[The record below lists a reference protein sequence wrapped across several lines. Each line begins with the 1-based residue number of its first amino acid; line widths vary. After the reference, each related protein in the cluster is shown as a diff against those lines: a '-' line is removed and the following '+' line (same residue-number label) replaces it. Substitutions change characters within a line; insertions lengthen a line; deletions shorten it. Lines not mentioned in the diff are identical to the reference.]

1 MFDVSKL
8 LKIMEQKGITHKA
21 MAARLGIT
29 RESFRLKVKRCL
41 SGKKSFYV
49 EEIIL
54 MIEILDIK
62 EPWKELFDKNKV
74 AGSE

>member
-1 MFDVSKL
+1 MLNISNL

-21 MAARLGIT
+21 MATRLGIT

-41 SGKKSFYV
+41 LGKKSFYI

-54 MIEILDIK
+54 MIEILNIK

-74 AGSE
+74 AGSK